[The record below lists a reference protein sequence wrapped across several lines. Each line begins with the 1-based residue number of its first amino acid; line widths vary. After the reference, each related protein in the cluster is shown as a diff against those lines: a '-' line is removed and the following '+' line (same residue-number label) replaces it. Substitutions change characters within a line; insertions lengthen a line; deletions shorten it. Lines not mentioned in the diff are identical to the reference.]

1 MLRAGSKGLYDCCT
15 SRGSIVSVGQP
26 FSCANS
32 WQEGP
37 RRRPTKTYPILYLIN
52 FNHVSCLAQEV
63 HALPTNRGPSKA
75 KHSNG
80 SLRRASSDPK
90 FSYLIPL
97 KRRNNTKQHQAK
109 HLDLG
114 LKVVSTWSLPLSLL
128 SFFMSVFLFC
138 FLSLSLSLLI
148 CSFVFF
154 FSLSLSLSLSPS
166 PSWCASSCRKAP
178 IRGCGSGGR
187 AIKWGLEGL

>member
-1 MLRAGSKGLYDCCT
+1 M
-15 SRGSIVSVGQP
+15 SVGQP

-154 FSLSLSLSLSPS
+154 FSLSLSLCLSPPLPLGVQVLAEKL
-166 PSWCASSCRKAP
+166 PSGAVAVVAEQSSGAWKACS
-178 IRGCGSGGR
+178 IVY
-187 AIKWGLEGL
+187 IYI